1 MITTSSLRSSA
12 AALIDRD
19 AQGRTDLK
27 HRLASDAP
35 IRVPFLDVAGINL
48 RFRHEFAEAQARVLQ
63 SGWFLRAAETRAFE
77 SEFAARTNSP
87 YCVLVANGYD
97 ALRLTLRAW
106 ISLRRLEAGDEVI
119 VPANSFI
126 ASALAVTDAGLQ
138 VRLADVEPGTFN
150 VSAASVAA
158 AMTPRTRVVMPV
170 HLYGQLADIE
180 PIRALCAK
188 NNLLLLEDAA
198 QAHGARLGAT
208 SAGMFGDAGAYSF
221 YPAKNLG
228 ALGDSGCLVTADPA
242 LAERVRMLG
251 DYGSTAKYEH
261 EVRGVNSRTDELQAA
276 FLRIKLQ
283 QLDSDNDRRRE
294 IALRYCA
301 AMSHPLVAAPH
312 APSDR
317 FAHVW
322 HLFVV
327 TTPHRASLAQHL
339 EACGI
344 GTMIHYPK
352 AIHRQRAYSELS
364 AGLPPLPVAERL
376 QHEVLSL
383 PISPVMPDDQVEAV
397 IAAVNSWPGPLQP
410 GRAS

>member
-1 MITTSSLRSSA
+1 M
-12 AALIDRD
+12 
-19 AQGRTDLK
+19 
-27 HRLASDAP
+27 
-35 IRVPFLDVAGINL
+35 
-48 RFRHEFAEAQARVLQ
+48 LQ

-242 LAERVRMLG
+242 LAVAPTNCRPPSSG
-251 DYGSTAKYEH
+251 SSFNSSTAITIGAGK
-261 EVRGVNSRTDELQAA
+261 SR
-276 FLRIKLQ
+276 
-283 QLDSDNDRRRE
+283 SDTARRCPIRWLPHRTRHRTASPMYGISSLSRRR
-294 IALRYCA
+294 I
-301 AMSHPLVAAPH
+301 
-312 APSDR
+312 
-317 FAHVW
+317 
-322 HLFVV
+322 
-327 TTPHRASLAQHL
+327 
-339 EACGI
+339 
-344 GTMIHYPK
+344 
-352 AIHRQRAYSELS
+352 
-364 AGLPPLPVAERL
+364 
-376 QHEVLSL
+376 
-383 PISPVMPDDQVEAV
+383 
-397 IAAVNSWPGPLQP
+397 
-410 GRAS
+410 GRASRSIWRPAGSGR

>member
-1 MITTSSLRSSA
+1 
-12 AALIDRD
+12 
-19 AQGRTDLK
+19 
-27 HRLASDAP
+27 
-35 IRVPFLDVAGINL
+35 
-48 RFRHEFAEAQARVLQ
+48 
-63 SGWFLRAAETRAFE
+63 
-77 SEFAARTNSP
+77 
-87 YCVLVANGYD
+87 VLVANGYD

-106 ISLRRLEAGDEVI
+106 ISLRRLEVDDEVI

-138 VRLADVEPGTFN
+138 LRLADVDPDTFN
-150 VSAASVAA
+150 VSVATVAA
-158 AMTPRTRVVMPV
+158 VMTSRTRVVMPV

-180 PIRALCAK
+180 PLRALCAK

-198 QAHGARLGAT
+198 QAHGARLAGAG
-208 SAGMFGDAGAYSF
+208 AGTFGDAGAYSF

-228 ALGDSGCLVTADPA
+228 ALGDSGCIVTADPA

-261 EVRGVNSRTDELQAA
+261 ELRGVNSRTDELQAA
-276 FLRIKLQ
+276 FLRIKLHR
-283 QLDSDNDRRRE
+283 LDGDNDRRRQ

-301 AMSHPLVAAPH
+301 AISHPLVVPPH
-312 APSDR
+312 VPAVPST
-317 FAHVW
+317 HVW

-327 TTPHRASLAQHL
+327 TTPHRASLVQHL
-339 EACGI
+339 ESCGI

-352 AIHRQRAYSELS
+352 AIHRQPAYDDLFTR
-364 AGLPPLPVAERL
+364 LPPPPVSERL

-383 PISPVMPDDQVEAV
+383 PISPVMTDDQVETV
-397 IAAVNSWPGPLQP
+397 VSAVNGWPGPGQH